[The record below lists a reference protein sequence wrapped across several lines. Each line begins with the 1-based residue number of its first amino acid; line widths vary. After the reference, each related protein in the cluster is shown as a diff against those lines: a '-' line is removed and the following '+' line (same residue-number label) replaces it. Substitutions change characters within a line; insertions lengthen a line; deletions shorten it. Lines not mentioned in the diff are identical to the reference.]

1 MINLK
6 RIIIIGAGTFST
18 VVIDSILENPFYAD
32 YTIEGFLDDQK
43 ICDGNFDYPLL
54 GKINDAEK
62 LNNKETYFVLAIGS
76 PAVRKTIVENHP
88 YLNYMTVIDKSANI
102 SNYAT
107 IGKGCIILKN
117 TSVNTL
123 VKIDDFTIV
132 NTGAIVD
139 HHVKVGRYSHIGQGV
154 VLWHSA
160 HIGEGEH
167 LFPGTVIKG

>member
-1 MINLK
+1 MK
-6 RIIIIGAGTFST
+6 KIIIIGAGTFST

-32 YTIEGFLDDQK
+32 YKIEGFLDDGQ

-54 GKINDAEK
+54 GKIDDAEK
-62 LNNKETYFVLAIGS
+62 FNDKETFFVLSIGS
-76 PAVRKTIVENHP
+76 PQARQAIAEKHP

-102 SNYAT
+102 SNYAS
-107 IGKGCIILKN
+107 IGKGCVILKN
-117 TSVNTL
+117 TSINTL
-123 VKIDDFTIV
+123 VRVDDFAIV

-139 HHVKVGRYSHIGQGV
+139 HHVKIGRYCHVGQGV

-160 HIGEGEH
+160 QIKDGEH

>member
-1 MINLK
+1 MK
-6 RIIIIGAGTFST
+6 KIIIIGAGTFST

-32 YTIEGFLDDQK
+32 YTIEGFLDDGQ

-54 GKINDAEK
+54 GKIDDAEK
-62 LNNKETYFVLAIGS
+62 FNEKDTYFVLSIGS
-76 PAVRKTIVENHP
+76 PAIRQKIAEKHP

-107 IGKGCIILKN
+107 VGKGCVILKN
-117 TSVNTL
+117 TSINTL
-123 VKIDDFTIV
+123 VRVEDFAII

-139 HHVKVGRYSHIGQGV
+139 HHVKIGRYSHVGQGV
-154 VLWHSA
+154 VLWDSA
-160 HIGEGEH
+160 QIKDGEH

>member
-1 MINLK
+1 MK
-6 RIIIIGAGTFST
+6 KIIIIGAGTFST

-32 YTIEGFLDDQK
+32 YTIQGFLDDGQ

-54 GKINDAEK
+54 GKIDDAEK
-62 LNNKETYFVLAIGS
+62 FNDKDAFFVLSIGS
-76 PAVRKTIVENHP
+76 PKAREAIAQQHP

-102 SNYAT
+102 SNYAS
-107 IGKGCIILKN
+107 IGKGCVILKN
-117 TSVNTL
+117 TSINTL
-123 VKIDDFTIV
+123 VRVDDFAIV

-139 HHVKVGRYSHIGQGV
+139 HHVKIGRYCHVGQGV

-160 HIGEGEH
+160 QIKEGEH